1 MLDEAT
7 PQRARL
13 PGRVLY
19 FYSVP
24 LPACRQAGTPP
35 LTAGHTGHLP
45 VKNGRRSLR
54 MEGITLLIAVVALI
68 IAILAYQRTGGTA
81 DLKRQIDSATSSV
94 DLTKKVESLTVMT
107 DALREKTAD
116 ALDRLEKIIRK
127 TEKGE

>member
-1 MLDEAT
+1 
-7 PQRARL
+7 
-13 PGRVLY
+13 
-19 FYSVP
+19 
-24 LPACRQAGTPP
+24 
-35 LTAGHTGHLP
+35 
-45 VKNGRRSLR
+45 

-116 ALDRLEKIIRK
+116 ALDRLEKMVRK